1 MADIYDIAKQA
12 LAKRAQNPFSD
23 DRTLDLMLEIPKAVY
38 AAKSDFED
46 SKLFAQNDI
55 ANNFY
60 VTGERL
66 LQTSSNPDGTLSNRA
81 MDDYEMKMSNL
92 RNEYVEKFPHAIEI
106 IDSSLN
112 HFQTIVGREREN
124 NVMFDNIVSD
134 VDALYAED
142 GTFANLLDSYSGY
155 TEANILG
162 KFGEGEEE
170 GGKAHFFNELAS
182 TVKILDKFD
191 SQLANK
197 SRDFINRDGAS
208 RTKGLVDRGKKTL
221 GVFSQQLLDVDELH
235 GTDKILTDME
245 RNAIET
251 YIRDGDSTQLD
262 GVIAANAAGLQQK
275 TDDLYKVVSD
285 NVNTYDSLVNLEAQH
300 GNRDAIAK
308 YQAGSTDEDVFFT
321 LGVTRRDDGFGN
333 LVNVPSDIIT
343 VPEYQYRKNNALK
356 NIKGIN
362 SRIQG
367 LNFAGHDYMDVKG
380 NSDIGVKITR
390 NEELAKEFDIS
401 YGDWTETKRKTEIP
415 PDMKKKNLWSPS
427 SIFESYFKGEDEK
440 IDEREKPYFPKSETK
455 FEKPP
460 KGHPNYQEPIDADVG
475 VPQLPGGLTY
485 DSGPDAL
492 LDAGITD
499 TEKPTPENNYA
510 TNIRNPL
517 VDNKGI
523 EAGQYSDYGD
533 LHILNSGSDNIV
545 NSFIDFVDNRGDWN
559 NYNIPTIFKQFF
571 EDNPQMATLKH
582 GNSGFEGTASLDK
595 DIEGEISPILKNIYN
610 YKQNNQQG
618 KMNQEIEQ
626 LNSIISYYDGSKEF
640 HEGGP
645 PENNTIFY
653 QYLNDGAKV
662 QIKEDK
668 VVNYYDVYQNYPS
681 KDNRESLVHAIYHL
695 PGQSKTGKWMNP
707 TDKSTWPS
715 DDNIKEFLSQFGLT
729 EQNISADTIRSLWRL
744 KFQLNVHLK
753 DGKET
758 EASQIRIALD
768 NIIKTLPTEY
778 SIKKPKRKK

>member
-1 MADIYDIAKQA
+1 M
-12 LAKRAQNPFSD
+12 
-23 DRTLDLMLEIPKAVY
+23 
-38 AAKSDFED
+38 
-46 SKLFAQNDI
+46 
-55 ANNFY
+55 
-60 VTGERL
+60 
-66 LQTSSNPDGTLSNRA
+66 
-81 MDDYEMKMSNL
+81 
-92 RNEYVEKFPHAIEI
+92 
-106 IDSSLN
+106 
-112 HFQTIVGREREN
+112 
-124 NVMFDNIVSD
+124 
-134 VDALYAED
+134 
-142 GTFANLLDSYSGY
+142 
-155 TEANILG
+155 
-162 KFGEGEEE
+162 
-170 GGKAHFFNELAS
+170 
-182 TVKILDKFD
+182 
-191 SQLANK
+191 
-197 SRDFINRDGAS
+197 
-208 RTKGLVDRGKKTL
+208 
-221 GVFSQQLLDVDELH
+221 
-235 GTDKILTDME
+235 
-245 RNAIET
+245 
-251 YIRDGDSTQLD
+251 
-262 GVIAANAAGLQQK
+262 
-275 TDDLYKVVSD
+275 
-285 NVNTYDSLVNLEAQH
+285 
-300 GNRDAIAK
+300 
-308 YQAGSTDEDVFFT
+308 
-321 LGVTRRDDGFGN
+321 GVTRRDDGFGN